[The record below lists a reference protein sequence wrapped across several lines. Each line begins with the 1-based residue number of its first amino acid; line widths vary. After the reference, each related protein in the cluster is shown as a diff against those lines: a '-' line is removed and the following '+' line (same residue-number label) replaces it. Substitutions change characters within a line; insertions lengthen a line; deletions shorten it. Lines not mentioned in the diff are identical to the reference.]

1 MTQRR
6 NSVRLALILGTL
18 VFLYQPALSAPI
30 DVLTKAEEKAY
41 EAWGKLGLTERTYT
55 FVTEPSKGYGIYQ
68 EKQSSIFKPGEKVIT
83 YVEPIGFGWKEL
95 PHDMYELNFV
105 SDVKIKAANG
115 DVLLDQK
122 GFAKNVLQS
131 HNANMEFSMDF
142 TLTLTGA
149 PAGQYTL
156 SYTIH
161 DMSSDQ
167 TSTFDQDFTIV
178 AE

>member
-1 MTQRR
+1 MRSALT
-6 NSVRLALILGTL
+6 LLLILSMSGA
-18 VFLYQPALSAPI
+18 VNSAPI
-30 DVLTKAEEKAY
+30 DALTKAEEKAY

-55 FVTEPSKGYGIYQ
+55 FITERSKGYGIYQ
-68 EKQSSIFKPGEKVIT
+68 EKQSSIFKPGESVIT

-95 PHDMYELNFV
+95 PNDMYELNFV

-115 DVLLDQK
+115 DVVLDK
-122 GFAKNVLQS
+122 KAFATNVLQS

-149 PAGQYTL
+149 PAGDYMLT
-156 SYTIH
+156 YTIH
-161 DMSSDQ
+161 DMSGKQ
-167 TSTFDQDFTIV
+167 TSSFDQDFTIA

>member
-1 MTQRR
+1 M
-6 NSVRLALILGTL
+6 RLALVLASVLIFG
-18 VFLYQPALSAPI
+18 QPAFSAPS
-30 DVLTKAEEKAY
+30 DVLTKAEEKTY
-41 EAWGKLGLTERTYT
+41 EAWGKLGLTERTFT

-95 PHDMYELNFV
+95 PNDMYELNFV
-105 SDVKIKAANG
+105 SDVKIKAASG
-115 DVLLDQK
+115 EVLLDQK

-156 SYTIH
+156 TYTIH
-161 DMSSDQ
+161 DMSGTQ
-167 TSTFDQDFTIV
+167 TSTFDQDFTIA

>member
-1 MTQRR
+1 M
-6 NSVRLALILGTL
+6 RLALVLATILL
-18 VFLYQPALSAPI
+18 SSPAAFSAPI
-30 DVLTKAEEKAY
+30 DVLNKAEEKAY

-83 YVEPIGFGWKEL
+83 YVEPIGFSWKEL

-122 GFAKNVLQS
+122 GFAKNMMQS

-149 PAGQYTL
+149 PAGQYSLT
-156 SYTIH
+156 YTIH
-161 DMSSDQ
+161 DMSGNQ
-167 TSTFDQDFTIV
+167 TSTFDQEFTIA